1 MHLSKFVKQKS
12 YENIQYVLHRHPLT
26 FVPTIFLFLILS
38 ALPIILVVTL
48 PGIFPVTLQTLL
60 PSSVVGILFASAYYL
75 GILVFF
81 YTQFLLYYL
90 DVWVVTNERIIDV
103 DQISLF
109 SRVIS
114 ELDLASIQ
122 DVTTDVR
129 GFFPTL
135 FDYGDVIVKT
145 ASDNPN
151 IIFRQVRHPNNVRAE
166 LVDLSDKDKE
176 RHIYL
181 RDEVT
186 RVR

>member
-12 YENIQYVLHRHPLT
+12 YEDIQYVLHRHPLT
-26 FVPTIFLFLILS
+26 FIPTVFLFLILA
-38 ALPIILVVTL
+38 ALPLVLFITI
-48 PGIFPVTLQTLL
+48 PGLFPESFQNL
-60 PSSVVGILFASAYYL
+60 PSTTVLGILFTSAYYL

-90 DVWVVTNERIIDV
+90 DVWVVTNDRIIDV
-103 DQISLF
+103 DQLSLF

-135 FDYGDVIVKT
+135 FDYGDVVVKT

-151 IIFRQVRHPNNVRAE
+151 IIFRQVPHPNSVRAE

-176 RHIYL
+176 RHVFL

-186 RVR
+186 RVQ